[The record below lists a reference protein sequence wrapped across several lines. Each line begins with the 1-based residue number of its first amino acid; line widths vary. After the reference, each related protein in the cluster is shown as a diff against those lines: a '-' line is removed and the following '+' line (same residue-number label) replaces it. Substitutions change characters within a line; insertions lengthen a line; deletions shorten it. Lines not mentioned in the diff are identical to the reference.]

1 MKGTIKQF
9 GGTGVINEL
18 TGNVIA
24 CGRTGIDPGAGKCA
38 GYTDRV

>member
-9 GGTGVINEL
+9 EGTGVIDDL
-18 TGNVIA
+18 TGNVIP
-24 CGRTGIDPGAGKCA
+24 CGRTGIDAGAGKCA